1 MISTLVHKISTLVH
15 KTQQSGCE
23 TQGTVVGCNH
33 PSVRRQVME
42 KVQGTSARCP
52 RLTPGPKPSSADP
65 RSGIASSATPA
76 QRSGSGMQREP
87 QWVSSSEVPTPV
99 RSGMQREPQRA
110 SSSEV
115 PTPVM
120 SGMQREPPW
129 VSSSE
134 VPTLLPRDGEDGQG
148 MALCDSGEERRT
160 YAKALAQTLGVIGAG
175 LHWALNK
182 VPYPRMEIGSQ
193 QAHQQKDSDL
203 ADILPPGRGPD
214 GAGTNPLVHGPGSA

>member
-1 MISTLVHKISTLVH
+1 MKCCI
-15 KTQQSGCE
+15 GCD
-23 TQGTVVGCNH
+23 H
-33 PSVRRQVME
+33 PSIRRQVME
-42 KVQGTSARCP
+42 KMQGTSARCP
-52 RLTPGPKPSSADP
+52 RLTPGPRPSSADP

-87 QWVSSSEVPTPV
+87 QRASSSEVPTSDMSGMQREPQRVSSSEVPTSV
-99 RSGMQREPQRA
+99 MSGMQREPQRA

-115 PTPVM
+115 PTPDM

-160 YAKALAQTLGVIGAG
+160 YVKALAQTLEVIGAG

-182 VPYPRMEIGSQ
+182 VPYPRMEIGSP
-193 QAHQQKDSDL
+193 QAYQRKDSDL
-203 ADILPPGRGPD
+203 A
-214 GAGTNPLVHGPGSA
+214 